1 MALIKPKLKPK
12 SKLETNSDLDLGHQ
26 KLEQVPDFR
35 IYNNEQ
41 FNVSAILNL
50 FIGDNNLTVLPDLSY
65 LTNLE
70 ILDLA
75 NNKLTSINS
84 SHLPPAL
91 IELSCKNNNMTSLDI
106 LNLSNLVRLDASVNN
121 LFEISSTRSTKLQI
135 IVCSNNKIT
144 KLNSYENLSKLY
156 CANNLLENF
165 DNIISNPVSSANLI
179 YLDCSDNNL
188 AYLPEENINNLQD
201 LICSG
206 NMRLNKLVSY
216 PKLKYLEIFNTNID
230 HLPYM
235 PNLLE
240 FYATKNLFK
249 SISRKYIDNKTIDKK
264 IIKDTLLHI
273 IFS

>member
-1 MALIKPKLKPK
+1 MALIKPKLKPNP
-12 SKLETNSDLDLGHQ
+12 ETKSDLDLSHQ

-35 IYNNEQ
+35 VYNNEQ
-41 FNVSAILNL
+41 LNVSAIVNL
-50 FIGDNNLTVLPDLSY
+50 FIGDNNLTILPDLSY
-65 LTNLE
+65 LANLE

-84 SHLPPAL
+84 SHLPSAL
-91 IELSCKNNNMTSLDI
+91 IELSCKNNNLTSLDI
-106 LNLSNLVRLDASVNN
+106 LNLSNLVRLDASVND
-121 LFEISSTRSTKLQI
+121 LFEISPTLSTKLQI

-156 CANNLLENF
+156 CANNLLENL
-165 DNIISNPVSSANLI
+165 DNIIASANLI
-179 YLDCSDNNL
+179 YLDCSDNKL
-188 AYLPEENINNLQD
+188 AYLPEENINNLRD

-235 PNLLE
+235 PNLIE